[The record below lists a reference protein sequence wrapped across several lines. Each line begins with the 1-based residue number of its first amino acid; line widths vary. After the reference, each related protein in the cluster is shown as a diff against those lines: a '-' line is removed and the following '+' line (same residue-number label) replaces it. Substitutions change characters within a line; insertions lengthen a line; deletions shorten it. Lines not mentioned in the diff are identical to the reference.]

1 MVYRTITTHQP
12 ILLLPVYTSHCF
24 IHMFPVEVRGRG
36 GGYDMVVF
44 DRHDVGLLGILLLL
58 IALVLILLYI
68 RLLLHY

>member
-1 MVYRTITTHQP
+1 
-12 ILLLPVYTSHCF
+12 
-24 IHMFPVEVRGRG
+24 
-36 GGYDMVVF
+36 MVVF